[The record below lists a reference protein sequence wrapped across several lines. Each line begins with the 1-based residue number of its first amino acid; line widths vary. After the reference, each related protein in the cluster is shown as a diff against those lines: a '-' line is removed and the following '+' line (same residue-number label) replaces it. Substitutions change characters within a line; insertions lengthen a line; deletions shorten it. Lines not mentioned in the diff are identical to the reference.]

1 MLESR
6 PVTLMMSPLKPPFR
20 GISSRPRLRTRL
32 RVLVPKNEQFCP
44 DLNEHPVLSHIE
56 LQSSWWRKSLSAILW
71 PVEAFSWLTFTR
83 SKLATWLKS
92 PSCWYTFIHMHIY
105 IYIYCIIHIDSTVA
119 AVHSGPGTG
128 SLATGL
134 DVKHRPTGACNPT
147 YYCWKPAWNAY
158 PNVLLAI
165 LDEIQ
170 KYWARKWN
178 IRYTFGGIVIS
189 TSCWPMVG

>member
-1 MLESR
+1 MSNF
-6 PVTLMMSPLKPPFR
+6 VQISTSTLFWA
-20 GISSRPRLRTRL
+20 ISSC
-32 RVLVPKNEQFCP
+32 RVLGEGSHFLQFC
-44 DLNEHPVLSHIE
+44 DRWKHFLGSLSHGANWQ
-56 LQSSWWRKSLSAILW
+56 LGWRVHRVDIRLYICIS
-71 PVEAFSWLTFTR
+71 
-83 SKLATWLKS
+83 
-92 PSCWYTFIHMHIY
+92 

>member
-1 MLESR
+1 MIWWGGWDFMFFFFNQETWASQLDTYHLVIKHGMLESR

-71 PVEAFSWLTFTR
+71 PVEAFSWLTFKR

-92 PSCWYTFIHMHIY
+92 PSCSYMFIHMHMLHIY
-105 IYIYCIIHIDSTVA
+105 ILYNIYWFNSCCCPFWTRD
-119 AVHSGPGTG
+119 
-128 SLATGL
+128 GL
-134 DVKHRPTGACNPT
+134 SCN
-147 YYCWKPAWNAY
+147 W
-158 PNVLLAI
+158 V
-165 LDEIQ
+165 
-170 KYWARKWN
+170 R
-178 IRYTFGGIVIS
+178 R
-189 TSCWPMVG
+189 